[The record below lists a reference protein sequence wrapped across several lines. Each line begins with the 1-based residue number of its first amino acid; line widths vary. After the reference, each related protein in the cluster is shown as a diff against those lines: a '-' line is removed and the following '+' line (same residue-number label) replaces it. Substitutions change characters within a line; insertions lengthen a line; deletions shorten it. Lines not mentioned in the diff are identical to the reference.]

1 MCDRHHPPLAAGDVV
16 AHVVYHGLIVSLD
29 GLEKGA
35 DVLILSCASVH
46 AAVVWSAREGEG
58 HLVILDVC
66 ELKVHVVDVLVAKS
80 AVALLL
86 EPWPD
91 GACLLDLSGVVE
103 LLCIG
108 RLATYSMVGPE
119 VIEQS

>member
-1 MCDRHHPPLAAGDVV
+1 MRDRHHPPLAAGDVV

-29 GLEKGA
+29 GLEEGA
-35 DVLILSCASVH
+35 DVLILGYASVH

-66 ELKVHVVDVLVAKS
+66 ELKVHVVDVLVAGS

-86 EPWPD
+86 EPGPH
-91 GACLLDLSGVVE
+91 GTCLLDLSGVVK
-103 LLCIG
+103 LLRSR
-108 RLATYSMVGPE
+108 RLAAYSMVGPE